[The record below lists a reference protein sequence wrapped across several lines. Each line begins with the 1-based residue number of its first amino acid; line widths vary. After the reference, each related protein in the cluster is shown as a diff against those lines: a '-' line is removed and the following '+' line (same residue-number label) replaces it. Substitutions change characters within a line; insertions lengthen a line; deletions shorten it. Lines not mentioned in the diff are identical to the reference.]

1 MSVFGST
8 VALPVLPVDAS
19 IEDSRTAPDE
29 EIAALR
35 DQLGVKSTWYAA
47 STEFGRTGIRSYRE
61 TNTTMTRGKF
71 AAVAD
76 MDLLFLEEVG
86 LLRVMGVAASFIAGV
101 VRREFRLIIN
111 VN

>member
-1 MSVFGST
+1 MSVFGSA
-8 VALPVLPVDAS
+8 VALPVLPADAS

-47 STEFGRTGIRSYRE
+47 STEVGRTGIRSYRE

-71 AAVAD
+71 AAVGR
-76 MDLLFLEEVG
+76 MPIV
-86 LLRVMGVAASFIAGV
+86 
-101 VRREFRLIIN
+101 
-111 VN
+111 